1 MEADPQFQ
9 TMLRLHAALI
19 RPNVRCASSGLFELP
34 IHPFPTMSPYG
45 LLSRVK
51 DCMEKNTAA
60 NIHSC
65 VLSIDSFANSQ
76 NPNLITSIS
85 FAFCS
90 KNLHITVICL
100 SYGGKS
106 HPFSAPDSLTSSTH
120 LVHRVQTYTLLHH
133 VDVQVA
139 LTMDLR
145 PTPMA
150 TLKGVGS
157 NDTSSRSPAR

>member
-1 MEADPQFQ
+1 
-9 TMLRLHAALI
+9 
-19 RPNVRCASSGLFELP
+19 
-34 IHPFPTMSPYG
+34 MSPYG

-51 DCMEKNTAA
+51 DCMEKKTVA

-65 VLSIDSFANSQ
+65 VLSIDSFA
-76 NPNLITSIS
+76 NLITSIS